1 MGLANGNPADWE
13 QGCFIVAGGVTSEE
27 YAAVFIL
34 SATLQPVF
42 SNRRMSLKA
51 AKG

>member
-27 YAAVFIL
+27 YAAFFIL
-34 SATLQPVF
+34 SATLQP
-42 SNRRMSLKA
+42 
-51 AKG
+51 